1 MILFKKSNNKNVFIR
16 YTKALSI
23 DQMQNCGFLFLY
35 HSFILQ
41 IKIKNH
47 LIKSY
52 DYTKYAVVNFSTKN
66 YQSHNR

>member
-1 MILFKKSNNKNVFIR
+1 MILFKKSNNKSVFIR

-23 DQMQNCGFLFLY
+23 DLMQNCGFLFLY

-41 IKIKNH
+41 IKIENYI
-47 LIKSY
+47 IKSY
-52 DYTKYAVVNFSTKN
+52 IYTRSAVIDFSTKN